1 MKRLGLSL
9 VLGFLVSRILGAGET
24 VYLSNEVG
32 MPIAPYLA
40 GEGERAEY
48 LLFVEQREDTV
59 VRRLLN
65 REGEETKRWE
75 IRLDTHG
82 NLVESKEYQKGL
94 IRLHLFYDAYGKVLR
109 EIQYA
114 DGREEGSFEYQYQG
128 NRYTGVTYQTGN
140 AGEDYVDKILYTP
153 GGIFRGV
160 RREYRSGKSL
170 ITLFSLQDDVL
181 SRELYQ
187 GDTVSILVRYISLGL
202 ATLQEVRNRGE
213 LTERTIFRYSE
224 KDAHAL
230 REKEVENFTTG
241 VRTIFT
247 FDANGYLAGEV
258 QYQKGVRILETIY
271 AYNQENLVK
280 KETRTRIG
288 LYRWE
293 YSYSEDGK
301 MTEERH
307 YENGEL
313 RLQIDYSPPEPY
325 TKVESRFKNDFLV
338 LRSYFQEETEVRVE
352 YYKEGK
358 LLRSVERASP

>member
-1 MKRLGLSL
+1 MKSLGLSL
-9 VLGFLVSRILGAGET
+9 ALGFLFYPILWAGET

-32 MPIAPYLA
+32 MPIAPYQA
-40 GEGERAEY
+40 GEGERPEY
-48 LLFVEQREDTV
+48 LLFVEQRKDTV

-65 REGEETKRWE
+65 REGEESKRWE

-82 NLVESKEYQKGL
+82 NLVESKEYKNGL
-94 IRLHLFYDAYGKVLR
+94 IRLHLFYNAYGKVVR
-109 EIQYA
+109 EIQYT

-140 AGEDYVDKILYTP
+140 TGEDYVDKILYTP
-153 GGIFRGV
+153 GGKFRGV

-187 GDTVSILVRYISLGL
+187 GDTVSILVRYNSIGL

-224 KDAHAL
+224 KDVHVL

-247 FDANGYLAGEV
+247 FDANGYLVREV
-258 QYQKGVRILETIY
+258 QYQKGIRILETNY
-271 AYNQENLVK
+271 VYNQEDLVR
-280 KETRTRIG
+280 KETRTRTG
-288 LYRWE
+288 FYRWE

-301 MTEERH
+301 MMEERH

-313 RLQIDYSPPEPY
+313 RLQIDYSPLEPY
-325 TKVESRFKNDFLV
+325 TKVESRFKNNFLV